1 MKTDRYDEADQ
12 RAATPDNLPQTNS
25 KYRTQAE
32 TLLAGENRL
41 LEMLATGCTLTEF
54 LDALCRLIEEI
65 ASGTLCG
72 IVLVDSIGNRLQHGA
87 APSLPLS
94 YNESIHGR
102 PVNLLSGPC
111 AMAASLKEQV
121 IAADVASDTRW
132 DTYAWRALAM
142 AHGLRACWSTPILS
156 SGDTVLGAFAIYS
169 REPGSPSAYHQH
181 LIGQITHLA
190 TVAIEHKYREEKLR
204 QDEREL
210 RRITDA
216 IDQRIAVHGP
226 DGKILYA
233 NRFMLEYSGL
243 SLADVMADDFRARF
257 IHPDDLERSRDERKH
272 ALERAT
278 PFELELRARHK
289 DGQYRW
295 FLIRYNPLRD
305 EEGRIIRWY
314 STGTDIDDRKRD
326 EERIQKENLALREE
340 IDHSSMFEEIVGSS
354 EVIRKVL
361 KQVTKVA
368 PSDSTV
374 LILGETGTG
383 KELIARAIHKRS
395 KRSSQLLIRV
405 NCAAIPPSLIASE
418 LFGHEKGAFTG
429 ALQRRLG
436 RFELADGGTIFL
448 DEIGDLPAETQ
459 IALLRVLQERE
470 IERVG
475 GSQPIPID
483 VRVLAATNRDL
494 KAAMAA
500 GTFRQDLFYRLN
512 VFPIQIP
519 PLRERTDDI
528 PLLVTYMVE
537 RYAKKAGK
545 KIKNIQK
552 ETMKLFQVYDWPG
565 NIRELQNVIER
576 AVVLCDSETFSVDE
590 TWLKLEGHRLSGSVV
605 PLGTTLAEHEREI
618 IEAALAD
625 CAGQVSGA
633 TGAAAKLGLPR
644 QTLES
649 KITALGIDKHRF
661 KTRQADYAR

>member
-1 MKTDRYDEADQ
+1 MNTNRHHEADQ
-12 RAATPDNLPQTNS
+12 RPATPDNLFPTDVEDP
-25 KYRTQAE
+25 KRAG

-72 IVLVDSIGNRLQHGA
+72 IVLVDPIGNRLQHGA

-102 PVNLLSGPC
+102 PVNLFSGPC

-132 DTYAWRALAM
+132 DTYEWRALAV

-156 SGDTVLGAFAIYS
+156 SDDTVLGAFAIYS

-190 TVAIEHKYREEKLR
+190 TVAIEHKHREEKLR

-216 IDQRIAVHGP
+216 IDQRIAVHAP

-243 SLADVMADDFRARF
+243 SLEDIMADDFRARL
-257 IHPDDLERSRDERKH
+257 IHPDDLERSRDERQH
-272 ALERAT
+272 ALERGT

-314 STGTDIDDRKRD
+314 STGTDIDDRKRA
-326 EERIQKENLALREE
+326 EERTHKENLALREE

-354 EVIRKVL
+354 EALRKVL
-361 KQVTKVA
+361 TQVAKVA

-374 LILGETGTG
+374 LVLGETGTG
-383 KELIARAIHKRS
+383 KELIARAIHRRS
-395 KRSSQLLIRV
+395 KRSSGAFIRV
-405 NCAAIPPSLIASE
+405 NCAAIPASLIASE

-429 ALQRRLG
+429 ALQRHLG

-470 IERVG
+470 FERVG
-475 GSQPIPID
+475 GSQPISVN

-494 KAAMAA
+494 KAAIGA

-512 VFPIQIP
+512 VFPIRIP
-519 PLRERTDDI
+519 SLRERVDDI
-528 PLLVTYMVE
+528 PLLITYLVE

-545 KIKNIQK
+545 KIRNIQK
-552 ETMKLFQVYDWPG
+552 KTLELFEAYDWPG

-590 TWLKLEGHRLSGSVV
+590 TWLKPEEQRVSGSVI
-605 PLGTTLAEHEREI
+605 PLGATLAGHEKDI

-625 CAGQVSGA
+625 CGGQVSGP

-649 KITALGIDKHRF
+649 KIMALGINKHRF
-661 KTRQADYAR
+661 KTRQTEYIR

>member
-1 MKTDRYDEADQ
+1 MNANHHTDTDQ
-12 RAATPDNLPQTNS
+12 QSGTLDDLSYAVEDRQ
-25 KYRTQAE
+25 QAE
-32 TLLAGENRL
+32 ALLAGENRL
-41 LEMLATGCTLTEF
+41 LEMLATGCTLSEI
-54 LDALCRLIEEI
+54 LDALCRLIENL
-65 ASGTLCG
+65 ASGSLCG
-72 IVLVDSIGNRLQHGA
+72 IVLVDPISNRLKHGA
-87 APSLPLS
+87 APSLPLG

-102 PVNLLSGPC
+102 PVNIYSGPC
-111 AMAASLKEQV
+111 AMAAFLKEQV

-132 DTYAWRALAM
+132 DTYEWRTLAM
-142 AHGLRACWSTPILS
+142 AHGLRACWSTPIRS
-156 SGDTVLGAFAIYS
+156 SDEKVLGTFAIYS

-190 TVAIEHKYREEKLR
+190 TVAIEHKHREEKLR

-216 IDQRIAVHGP
+216 IDQRIAVHEP

-243 SLADVMADDFRARF
+243 SLEDVMADDFRARL
-257 IHPDDLERSRDERKH
+257 IHPDDLDRSRDERQH
-272 ALERAT
+272 ALERGT

-314 STGTDIDDRKRD
+314 STGTDIDDRKRA
-326 EERIQKENLALREE
+326 EERMQKENLALREE
-340 IDHSSMFEEIVGSS
+340 IDQSSMFEEIVGSS
-354 EVIRKVL
+354 DVIRKIL
-361 KQVTKVA
+361 TQVTKVA

-374 LILGETGTG
+374 LVLGETGTG

-395 KRSSQLLIRV
+395 KRSSRAFITV
-405 NCAAIPPSLIASE
+405 NCAAIPASLIASE
-418 LFGHEKGAFTG
+418 LFGHEKGAFSG
-429 ALQRRLG
+429 AIQRRLG

-459 IALLRVLQERE
+459 IALLRVLQEGE

-475 GSQPIPID
+475 GSQSISVN

-512 VFPIQIP
+512 VFPIQVP
-519 PLRERTDDI
+519 PLRERMDDI
-528 PLLVTYMVE
+528 PLLITYLVE

-545 KIKNIQK
+545 KIRNIQEK
-552 ETMKLFQVYDWPG
+552 TLELFQAYDWPG
-565 NIRELQNVIER
+565 NIRELQNVIQR
-576 AVVLCDSETFSVDE
+576 AIVLCESETFSVDE
-590 TWLKLEGHRLSGSVV
+590 TWLKREKHRLSGSVV
-605 PLGTTLAEHEREI
+605 PLGATLAEHEKDI

-625 CAGQVSGA
+625 CGGQVAGP

-649 KITALGIDKHRF
+649 KIMALGINKHRF
-661 KTRQADYAR
+661 KTRQTEYTR

>member
-1 MKTDRYDEADQ
+1 MKTNHHTETDQ
-12 RAATPDNLPQTNS
+12 RSGTFDDLSYTVED
-25 KYRTQAE
+25 RTQAE

-41 LEMLATGCTLTEF
+41 LEMLATGSTLSEI
-54 LDALCRLIEEI
+54 LDALCRLIENI
-65 ASGTLCG
+65 ASGSLCG
-72 IVLVDSIGNRLQHGA
+72 IVLVDPISNRLKHGA

-102 PVNLLSGPC
+102 PVNIYSGPC
-111 AMAASLKEQV
+111 AMAAFLKEQV

-132 DTYAWRALAM
+132 DTYEWRTLAM
-142 AHGLRACWSTPILS
+142 AHGLRACWSTPIRS
-156 SGDTVLGAFAIYS
+156 SDEKVLGTFAIYS

-190 TVAIEHKYREEKLR
+190 TVAIEHKHREEKLR
-204 QDEREL
+204 QDEQEL

-216 IDQRIAVHGP
+216 IAQLICVLGP
-226 DGKILYA
+226 DGNTLYA
-233 NRFMLEYSGL
+233 NRFVLEYSGL
-243 SLADVMADDFRARF
+243 SLEDVMADDFRARF
-257 IHPDDLERSRDERKH
+257 FHSDDIEGSQNERQH
-272 ALERAT
+272 ALEREA
-278 PFELELRARHK
+278 PFELELRARRK

-295 FLIRYNPLRD
+295 LLIRYNPLRD

-314 STGTDIDDRKRD
+314 ATGTDIDDRKRA
-326 EERIQKENLALREE
+326 EERTQKENLALREE
-340 IDHSSMFEEIVGSS
+340 IDQSSMFEEIVGSS
-354 EVIRKVL
+354 DVIRSIL
-361 KQVTKVA
+361 TQVAKVA

-374 LILGETGTG
+374 LVLGETGTG

-395 KRSSQLLIRV
+395 KRSARAFITV
-405 NCAAIPPSLIASE
+405 NCAAIPASLIASE

-429 ALQRRLG
+429 AMQRRLG
-436 RFELADGGTIFL
+436 RFELADGGTLFL
-448 DEIGDLPAETQ
+448 DEIGDLPTETQ
-459 IALLRVLQERE
+459 IALLRVLQEGE

-475 GSQPIPID
+475 GSQSISVN

-519 PLRERTDDI
+519 SLRERMEDI
-528 PLLVTYMVE
+528 PLLVTYLIE

-545 KIKNIQK
+545 KIRNIQK
-552 ETMKLFQVYDWPG
+552 ETLELFQTYDWPG
-565 NIRELQNVIER
+565 NIRELQNVIQR
-576 AVVLCDSETFSVDE
+576 AIVLCESDTFSVDE
-590 TWLKLEGHRLSGSVV
+590 TWLKREKHRLSGSVI
-605 PLGTTLAEHEREI
+605 PLGATLAEHEKDI

-625 CAGQVSGA
+625 CGGQVAGP

-649 KITALGIDKHRF
+649 KITALGINKHRF

>member
-1 MKTDRYDEADQ
+1 
-12 RAATPDNLPQTNS
+12 
-25 KYRTQAE
+25 
-32 TLLAGENRL
+32 
-41 LEMLATGCTLTEF
+41 
-54 LDALCRLIEEI
+54 
-65 ASGTLCG
+65 
-72 IVLVDSIGNRLQHGA
+72 
-87 APSLPLS
+87 
-94 YNESIHGR
+94 
-102 PVNLLSGPC
+102 
-111 AMAASLKEQV
+111 MAASLKEQV

-132 DTYAWRALAM
+132 DTYEWRALAM

-475 GSQPIPID
+475 GSQPIPVD

>member
-1 MKTDRYDEADQ
+1 MKTNHHTETDPRSGTLDDLSYTFEDR
-12 RAATPDNLPQTNS
+12 
-25 KYRTQAE
+25 KQAE
-32 TLLAGENRL
+32 ALLAGENRL
-41 LEMLATGCTLTEF
+41 LEMLATGCTLSEI
-54 LDALCRLIEEI
+54 LDALCRLIETF
-65 ASGTLCG
+65 ANGSLCG
-72 IVLVDSIGNRLQHGA
+72 IVLVDPVSNRLKHGA

-102 PVNLLSGPC
+102 PVNIYSGPC
-111 AMAASLKEQV
+111 AMAAFLKEQV

-132 DTYAWRALAM
+132 DTYEWRALAM
-142 AHGLRACWSTPILS
+142 AHGLRACWSTPIRS
-156 SGDTVLGAFAIYS
+156 SDEKVLGTFAIYS

-190 TVAIEHKYREEKLR
+190 TVAIEHKHREEKLR
-204 QDEREL
+204 QDEQEL

-216 IDQRIAVHGP
+216 IDQRIAVHAP

-243 SLADVMADDFRARF
+243 SLEDIMADDFRARL
-257 IHPDDLERSRDERKH
+257 IHPDDLERSRDERQH
-272 ALERAT
+272 ALERGI

-305 EEGRIIRWY
+305 EGGRIIRWY
-314 STGTDIDDRKRD
+314 STGTDIDDRKRA

-340 IDHSSMFEEIVGSS
+340 IDQSSMFEEIVGSS
-354 EVIRKVL
+354 DVIRNIL
-361 KQVTKVA
+361 TQVTKVA

-374 LILGETGTG
+374 LVLGETGTG

-395 KRSSQLLIRV
+395 KRLSRAFITV
-405 NCAAIPPSLIASE
+405 NCAAIPASLIASE

-448 DEIGDLPAETQ
+448 DEIGDLPPETQ
-459 IALLRVLQERE
+459 IGLLRVLQERE
-470 IERVG
+470 IERIG
-475 GSQPIPID
+475 GNQPISVD

-519 PLRERTDDI
+519 PLRERVDDI
-528 PLLVTYMVE
+528 PLLVTYLIE

-545 KIKNIQK
+545 QIRNIQK
-552 ETMKLFQVYDWPG
+552 ETLELFQAYDWPG
-565 NIRELQNVIER
+565 NIRELQNVIQR
-576 AVVLCDSETFSVDE
+576 AIVLCESETFSVDE
-590 TWLKLEGHRLSGSVV
+590 TWLKRERHMLSGSVV
-605 PLGTTLAEHEREI
+605 PLDATLAEHEKDI

-625 CAGQVSGA
+625 CGGQVSGP

-649 KITALGIDKHRF
+649 KITALGINKHRF